1 MRSRGRVV
9 MEGQW
14 VTLTLGKENPISS
27 RVDATMV
34 ALDIADLIEKA
45 KKGKVIMR
53 RIRGREL
60 LLGQRLSRMSKLPV
74 LGLPSFHLGG
84 GFRRWQETRG
94 AAEEGEITLWSGGGK
109 RWWGDDEEAEPMEF
123 AGLEYQARADQ

>member
-1 MRSRGRVV
+1 MS
-9 MEGQW
+9 Q
-14 VTLTLGKENPISS
+14 K
-27 RVDATMV
+27 
-34 ALDIADLIEKA
+34 DLIEKA

-60 LLGQRLSRMSKLPV
+60 LLGQRLSRMSILPV
-74 LGLPSFHLGG
+74 HGLPSFHLGG
-84 GFRRWQETRG
+84 GGGGGGGLFRRWQETRG